1 MHKVTIGIPTYKRPA
16 MLEKLLQSIFS
27 CRVDPSLVSKVDIV
41 IVDNDAEKT
50 AESTVVRLLNDC
62 PPLFQMHY
70 CDFPIKG
77 LSNVRNEII
86 NKAIEKDPDFILFVD
101 DDEYVVEDWL
111 TAHVSTIVRNRGDFA
126 MGPVIPEFEKKVSA
140 DIAQWFGHY
149 TFEDQRSLDF
159 MDSGN
164 LIMRTKFIKET
175 ELRFDPRFNT
185 LGAEDSYFG
194 VSALKKGA
202 SIFFAKGAIAYET
215 IPEKRATLAWLYK
228 RRFRGANTY
237 TYIILLEKKY
247 FQVLKKILVNFV
259 YLLVGVL
266 SLVLVPIHFNYR
278 YFGVLKLA
286 ESLGGFAGLFN
297 IRFHEYLKGR

>member
-1 MHKVTIGIPTYKRPA
+1 

-27 CRVDPSLVSKVDIV
+27 CRIDPALIQKVDIV

-50 AESTVVRLLNDC
+50 AESTVVRLLSEC
-62 PPLFQMHY
+62 PPSFQMHY
-70 CDFPIKG
+70 YDFPIKG

-86 NKAIEKDPDFILFVD
+86 NRALGKNPDFIVFVD

-111 TAHVSTIVRNRGDFA
+111 LAHVSTIVRNNGDFA
-126 MGPVIPEFEKKVSA
+126 MGPVIPEFENKVSP
-140 DIAQWFGHY
+140 DISRWFGHY

-164 LIMRTKFIKET
+164 LIMRTKFIKDT
-175 ELRFDPRFNT
+175 KLRFDSRFNT
-185 LGAEDSYFG
+185 LGAEDSFFG

-215 IPEKRATLAWLYK
+215 IPAKRATLAWLLK
-228 RRFRGANTY
+228 RKFRGANTY
-237 TYIILLEKKY
+237 TYIIFLEKKY
-247 FQVLKKILVNFV
+247 FQVFKKILVNFV
-259 YLLVGVL
+259 YLLIGVL
-266 SLVLVPIHFNYR
+266 SLVLVPIRFNYR